1 MGNSTYGKKE
11 KKIMTVALEIRQL
24 EHTAS
29 VSMFT
34 SVHEG
39 DASRP
44 VAARWCELIGADVCC
59 EGLSWT
65 LSVLPQRLMIAGP
78 AHCDGFK
85 HMADGWRGAVAL
97 RLYDAARPLPG
108 TQRQT
113 LIRT

>member
-1 MGNSTYGKKE
+1 MGNGTYGKKPN
-11 KKIMTVALEIRQL
+11 IMTVALEIRQP

-29 VSMFT
+29 VPVFT

-44 VAARWCELIGADVCC
+44 VAARWCQLIGANVYC
-59 EGLSWT
+59 ERLRRT
-65 LSVLPQRLMIAGP
+65 LSVVPERLMIAGP

-85 HMADGWRGAVAL
+85 HMADGWRGAAAL
-97 RLYDAARPLPG
+97 GLYDADRAAPG